1 MEQHNQTLY
10 AVYGALVHDLGKILY
25 RAGES
30 GSHSE
35 SGYKKLKTVWN
46 QPDILDCIRYHH
58 ADTLKSASLSKQSP
72 AYVVYIADNIASA
85 TDRRE
90 KENVEEGGQPF
101 KKHLPLSSIFNL
113 MHENPKDFEIPL
125 EPLSNNYARP
135 IPSGEY
141 ALTQQDYQNV
151 ANCLLQALRG
161 IPPEPQWMN
170 TTLSVLETWT
180 SSIPSSTST
189 KEYAD
194 VSLYD
199 HQKITAATAACIS
212 EYLLEHAV
220 SDYQQ
225 ALVKQG
231 KKFWDEKAFLL
242 YSADV
247 SGIQNFIYT
256 VSTDNALRSMRSRS
270 FFLEFLMEH
279 YIDEVLD
286 GCGLSRANL
295 LYSGGGHCYML
306 LPNTQKTKLC
316 LAQQST
322 HINRWLREQFGIRL
336 FLADG
341 MTPCSANELTNQ
353 PQKDAPYKEIFRRV
367 SQQISYCKMHRYS
380 AAELMELNRG
390 TVRKDG
396 RECKICGAVEQLN
409 GEKCHWCNLFEQI
422 SRDIQ
427 DKRKTVFVVSET
439 PYTQLH
445 IELPHGDSCVYLSI
459 LETDDAQQLL
469 QQTDDV
475 LRVYTKNA
483 QSLPSVGARY
493 ASQLFVGEYHDSN
506 RINELAEK
514 STGISRIAVCRM
526 DVDDLGKAFISGFER
541 PHAAAAEDQYKYVTI
556 SRTASFSRQMS
567 RFFKYYINS
576 ILARVTKDALAVTI
590 VYSGGDDV
598 FLVGAWDHILEAAM
612 RIQEDFQTYTC
623 HTLHLSAGILLKNAK
638 YPIRRSASEA
648 AELEAFAKSHDGKN
662 AVTIFEAS
670 AQQTYPW
677 QIFQDK
683 VINEKKNLLERFFA
697 NQEDAE
703 RGKAFLYRLLD
714 LLRNSEQRI
723 NLARFAYLLARLEPK
738 KNNPSYAMYAEFSKQ
753 MYQWYRNPTDRQQLI
768 TAIYIYVYQTRTKG
782 DTDRA

>member
-1 MEQHNQTLY
+1 
-10 AVYGALVHDLGKILY
+10 
-25 RAGES
+25 
-30 GSHSE
+30 
-35 SGYKKLKTVWN
+35 
-46 QPDILDCIRYHH
+46 
-58 ADTLKSASLSKQSP
+58 
-72 AYVVYIADNIASA
+72 
-85 TDRRE
+85 
-90 KENVEEGGQPF
+90 
-101 KKHLPLSSIFNL
+101 
-113 MHENPKDFEIPL
+113 
-125 EPLSNNYARP
+125 
-135 IPSGEY
+135 
-141 ALTQQDYQNV
+141 
-151 ANCLLQALRG
+151 
-161 IPPEPQWMN
+161 
-170 TTLSVLETWT
+170 
-180 SSIPSSTST
+180 
-189 KEYAD
+189 
-194 VSLYD
+194 
-199 HQKITAATAACIS
+199 
-212 EYLLEHAV
+212 
-220 SDYQQ
+220 
-225 ALVKQG
+225 
-231 KKFWDEKAFLL
+231 
-242 YSADV
+242 
-247 SGIQNFIYT
+247 
-256 VSTDNALRSMRSRS
+256 
-270 FFLEFLMEH
+270 
-279 YIDEVLD
+279 
-286 GCGLSRANL
+286 
-295 LYSGGGHCYML
+295 
-306 LPNTQKTKLC
+306 
-316 LAQQST
+316 
-322 HINRWLREQFGIRL
+322 
-336 FLADG
+336 
-341 MTPCSANELTNQ
+341 
-353 PQKDAPYKEIFRRV
+353 
-367 SQQISYCKMHRYS
+367 
-380 AAELMELNRG
+380 MELNRG

-439 PYTQLH
+439 PYTQLY

-483 QSLPSVGARY
+483 QSLPSVGAHY

>member
-1 MEQHNQTLY
+1 
-10 AVYGALVHDLGKILY
+10 
-25 RAGES
+25 
-30 GSHSE
+30 
-35 SGYKKLKTVWN
+35 
-46 QPDILDCIRYHH
+46 
-58 ADTLKSASLSKQSP
+58 
-72 AYVVYIADNIASA
+72 
-85 TDRRE
+85 
-90 KENVEEGGQPF
+90 
-101 KKHLPLSSIFNL
+101 
-113 MHENPKDFEIPL
+113 
-125 EPLSNNYARP
+125 
-135 IPSGEY
+135 
-141 ALTQQDYQNV
+141 
-151 ANCLLQALRG
+151 
-161 IPPEPQWMN
+161 MN

-189 KEYAD
+189 REYAD

-212 EYLLEHAV
+212 EYLLEHAI

-225 ALVKQG
+225 VLVKQG
-231 KKFWDEKAFLL
+231 EKFWDEMAFLL

-270 FFLEFLMEH
+270 FFLELLMEH

-316 LAQQST
+316 LAQQSA

-353 PQKDAPYKEIFRRV
+353 PQKNAPYKEIFRRV
-367 SQQISYCKMHRYS
+367 SQQISYRKMHRYS

-439 PYTQLH
+439 PYTQLY
-445 IELPHGDSCVYLSI
+445 IELPHGDSCAYLSI

-483 QSLPSVGARY
+483 QSLLSVGAHY

-526 DVDDLGKAFISGFER
+526 DVDDLGKAFVSGFER

-683 VINEKKNLLERFFA
+683 VINEKQNLLERFFA

>member
-1 MEQHNQTLY
+1 M
-10 AVYGALVHDLGKILY
+10 
-25 RAGES
+25 
-30 GSHSE
+30 
-35 SGYKKLKTVWN
+35 
-46 QPDILDCIRYHH
+46 
-58 ADTLKSASLSKQSP
+58 
-72 AYVVYIADNIASA
+72 
-85 TDRRE
+85 
-90 KENVEEGGQPF
+90 
-101 KKHLPLSSIFNL
+101 
-113 MHENPKDFEIPL
+113 
-125 EPLSNNYARP
+125 
-135 IPSGEY
+135 
-141 ALTQQDYQNV
+141 
-151 ANCLLQALRG
+151 
-161 IPPEPQWMN
+161 
-170 TTLSVLETWT
+170 
-180 SSIPSSTST
+180 
-189 KEYAD
+189 
-194 VSLYD
+194 
-199 HQKITAATAACIS
+199 
-212 EYLLEHAV
+212 LEHAI

-225 ALVKQG
+225 VLVKQG
-231 KKFWDEKAFLL
+231 EKFWDEKAFLL

-270 FFLEFLMEH
+270 FFLELLMEH

-316 LAQQST
+316 LAQQSA

-353 PQKDAPYKEIFRRV
+353 PQNELTNQPQKNAPYKEIFRRV
-367 SQQISYCKMHRYS
+367 SQQISYRKMHRYS

-439 PYTQLH
+439 PYTQLY
-445 IELPHGDSCVYLSI
+445 IELPHGDSCAYLSI

-483 QSLPSVGARY
+483 QSLLSVGAHY

-526 DVDDLGKAFISGFER
+526 DVDDLGKAFVSGFER

-683 VINEKKNLLERFFA
+683 VINEKQNLLERFFA

-768 TAIYIYVYQTRTKG
+768 TAIYIYVYQTRMKG

>member
-1 MEQHNQTLY
+1 MERHNQTLS
-10 AVYGALVHDLGKILY
+10 ATYGALVHDLGKILY

-35 SGYKKLKTVWN
+35 SGYKKLKAIWN

-58 ADTLKSASLSKQSP
+58 ADALKSASLSKQSP
-72 AYVVYIADNIASA
+72 AYIVYIADNIASA

-90 KENVEEGGQPF
+90 KENAEEGGQPF

-125 EPLSNNYARP
+125 EPLSNNYTHP

-141 ALTQQDYQNV
+141 ALTQRDYQNV
-151 ANCLLQALRG
+151 ANCLLQTLRD
-161 IPPEPQWMN
+161 IPTEPRWMN
-170 TTLSVLETWT
+170 TTLSILETWT

-194 VSLYD
+194 ISLYD
-199 HQKITAATAACIS
+199 HQKITAASAACIS
-212 EYLLEHAV
+212 EYLLENDI

-231 KKFWDEKAFLL
+231 KKFWDKKAFLL
-242 YSADV
+242 YSADI
-247 SGIQNFIYT
+247 SGIQSFIYT

-270 FFLEFLMEH
+270 FFLELLMEH

-286 GCGLSRANL
+286 SCGLSRANL

-306 LPNTQKTKLC
+306 LPNTQKIQTC

-322 HINRWLREQFGIRL
+322 HINRWLRQQFGTRL

-353 PQKDAPYKEIFRRV
+353 PRENAPYKEIFHRV
-367 SQQISYCKMHRYS
+367 SQQISYHKMHRYS
-380 AAELMELNRG
+380 AAELIELNRG

-396 RECKICGAVEQLN
+396 RECKICGASDHLD

-439 PYTQLH
+439 PYTQLY
-445 IELPHGDSCVYLSI
+445 IELPHEDSCVYFSI
-459 LETDDAQQLL
+459 FESEDAQQLL
-469 QQTDDV
+469 QQTEDV

-483 QSLPSVGARY
+483 QPLQFVGAHY

-514 STGISRIAVCRM
+514 STGVSRIAVCRM
-526 DVDDLGKAFISGFER
+526 DVDDLGEAFISGFER
-541 PHAAAAEDQYKYVTI
+541 PHAATKEDQYKYVTI

-576 ILARVTKDALAVTI
+576 ILSRVTKDALSVTI
-590 VYSGGDDV
+590 VYSNGDDV

-638 YPIRRSASEA
+638 YPIRRSAVEA
-648 AELEAFAKSHDGKN
+648 AELESFAKSQDGKN
-662 AVTIFEAS
+662 SVTIFEAS
-670 AQQTYPW
+670 AQQTYSW

-683 VINEKKNLLERFFA
+683 VINEKKSLLERFFA
-697 NQEDAE
+697 NQEEAE

-738 KNNPSYAMYAEFSKQ
+738 ENSPSYAIYTEFSKQ
-753 MYQWYRNPTDRQQLI
+753 MYRWYRNPADRQQLI
-768 TAIYIYVYQTRTKG
+768 TAIYIYVYQTRMKG

>member
-1 MEQHNQTLY
+1 
-10 AVYGALVHDLGKILY
+10 
-25 RAGES
+25 
-30 GSHSE
+30 
-35 SGYKKLKTVWN
+35 
-46 QPDILDCIRYHH
+46 
-58 ADTLKSASLSKQSP
+58 
-72 AYVVYIADNIASA
+72 
-85 TDRRE
+85 
-90 KENVEEGGQPF
+90 
-101 KKHLPLSSIFNL
+101 
-113 MHENPKDFEIPL
+113 
-125 EPLSNNYARP
+125 
-135 IPSGEY
+135 
-141 ALTQQDYQNV
+141 
-151 ANCLLQALRG
+151 
-161 IPPEPQWMN
+161 
-170 TTLSVLETWT
+170 
-180 SSIPSSTST
+180 
-189 KEYAD
+189 
-194 VSLYD
+194 
-199 HQKITAATAACIS
+199 
-212 EYLLEHAV
+212 
-220 SDYQQ
+220 
-225 ALVKQG
+225 
-231 KKFWDEKAFLL
+231 
-242 YSADV
+242 
-247 SGIQNFIYT
+247 
-256 VSTDNALRSMRSRS
+256 
-270 FFLEFLMEH
+270 
-279 YIDEVLD
+279 
-286 GCGLSRANL
+286 
-295 LYSGGGHCYML
+295 
-306 LPNTQKTKLC
+306 
-316 LAQQST
+316 
-322 HINRWLREQFGIRL
+322 
-336 FLADG
+336 
-341 MTPCSANELTNQ
+341 
-353 PQKDAPYKEIFRRV
+353 
-367 SQQISYCKMHRYS
+367 MHRYS

-390 TVRKDG
+390 AVRKAG
-396 RECKICGAVEQLN
+396 RVCKICGAVEQLN
-409 GEKCHWCNLFEQI
+409 GEKSHWSNLFEQI

-439 PYTQLH
+439 PYTQLY
-445 IELPHGDSCVYLSI
+445 IELPHGDSCAYLSF

-483 QSLPSVGARY
+483 QSLLSVGAHY

-576 ILARVTKDALAVTI
+576 ILARVTKDALAVTNE
-590 VYSGGDDV
+590 YSGGDDV

-612 RIQEDFQTYTC
+612 RIQEGFQTYTC
-623 HTLHLSAGILLKNAK
+623 HTLHLSAGILLKNAI

-683 VINEKKNLLERFFA
+683 VINEKQNLLERFFA

-768 TAIYIYVYQTRTKG
+768 TAIYIYVYQTRMKG

>member
-1 MEQHNQTLY
+1 H
-10 AVYGALVHDLGKILY
+10 
-25 RAGES
+25 
-30 GSHSE
+30 
-35 SGYKKLKTVWN
+35 
-46 QPDILDCIRYHH
+46 
-58 ADTLKSASLSKQSP
+58 
-72 AYVVYIADNIASA
+72 
-85 TDRRE
+85 
-90 KENVEEGGQPF
+90 
-101 KKHLPLSSIFNL
+101 
-113 MHENPKDFEIPL
+113 
-125 EPLSNNYARP
+125 
-135 IPSGEY
+135 
-141 ALTQQDYQNV
+141 
-151 ANCLLQALRG
+151 
-161 IPPEPQWMN
+161 
-170 TTLSVLETWT
+170 
-180 SSIPSSTST
+180 
-189 KEYAD
+189 
-194 VSLYD
+194 
-199 HQKITAATAACIS
+199 
-212 EYLLEHAV
+212 
-220 SDYQQ
+220 
-225 ALVKQG
+225 
-231 KKFWDEKAFLL
+231 
-242 YSADV
+242 
-247 SGIQNFIYT
+247 
-256 VSTDNALRSMRSRS
+256 
-270 FFLEFLMEH
+270 
-279 YIDEVLD
+279 
-286 GCGLSRANL
+286 
-295 LYSGGGHCYML
+295 
-306 LPNTQKTKLC
+306 
-316 LAQQST
+316 
-322 HINRWLREQFGIRL
+322 
-336 FLADG
+336 
-341 MTPCSANELTNQ
+341 
-353 PQKDAPYKEIFRRV
+353 
-367 SQQISYCKMHRYS
+367 
-380 AAELMELNRG
+380 
-390 TVRKDG
+390 
-396 RECKICGAVEQLN
+396 
-409 GEKCHWCNLFEQI
+409 
-422 SRDIQ
+422 
-427 DKRKTVFVVSET
+427 
-439 PYTQLH
+439 
-445 IELPHGDSCVYLSI
+445 
-459 LETDDAQQLL
+459 
-469 QQTDDV
+469 
-475 LRVYTKNA
+475 
-483 QSLPSVGARY
+483 Y

-683 VINEKKNLLERFFA
+683 VINEKQNLLERFFA

-768 TAIYIYVYQTRTKG
+768 TAIYIYVYQTRMKG